1 MNRFTVSIICL
12 LIIHYSAAQSPY
24 TAARTVT
31 IESGENWFG
40 GAVNKG
46 SVMPFQ
52 NGFSL
57 NLYGNNEGNQAVP
70 LLLSTNGR
78 YIWSDQPFQFS
89 IKGDQLTI
97 NSSNEIKVEKA
108 GNTLPEAF
116 RAASKTHFPASGKM
130 PDTTLFTSPQY
141 NTWI

>member
-1 MNRFTVSIICL
+1 MKQLTISLICL
-12 LIIHYSAAQSPY
+12 LSIHYSCAQSPY
-24 TAARTVT
+24 SATQTVT
-31 IESGENWFG
+31 IERGENWFG

-57 NLYGNNEGNQAVP
+57 NLFGNNEGNQAVP

-89 IKGDQLTI
+89 IKGDQLILNGLT
-97 NSSNEIKVEKA
+97 ETKVEKA
-108 GNTLPEAF
+108 GTTLPEAF
-116 RAASKTHFPASGKM
+116 RAASK
-130 PDTTLFTSPQY
+130 
-141 NTWI
+141 